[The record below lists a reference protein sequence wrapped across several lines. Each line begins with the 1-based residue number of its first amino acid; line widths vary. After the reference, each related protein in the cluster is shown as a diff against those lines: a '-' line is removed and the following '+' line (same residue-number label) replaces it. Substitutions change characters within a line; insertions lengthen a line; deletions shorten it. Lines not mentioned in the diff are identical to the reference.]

1 MQDSILIDAIWLST
15 AFLMGFIVKK
25 FHLPSLIGF
34 LITGFI
40 LNSLDLAQG
49 SISQLLD
56 TLSSLGVMLLLFTI
70 GLKIKVNNILKPE
83 IWVSASINM
92 FMSVLII
99 GGFIFML
106 SISGLNILA
115 GLSIQSS
122 VLIGFALSFSSTVF
136 VVKILEERGE
146 LTSFHGKIAIG
157 ILVIQD
163 VFAVLFMT
171 FASDLRPG
179 WGILIIPIYLY
190 VIRYVLSYILKHSG
204 HGELLTIFGF
214 FVTFIT

>member
-34 LITGFI
+34 LITGLI

-179 WGILIIPIYLY
+179 WGILI
-190 VIRYVLSYILKHSG
+190 
-204 HGELLTIFGF
+204 
-214 FVTFIT
+214 

>member
-34 LITGFI
+34 LITGLI

-106 SISGLNILA
+106 SICC
-115 GLSIQSS
+115 
-122 VLIGFALSFSSTVF
+122 
-136 VVKILEERGE
+136 
-146 LTSFHGKIAIG
+146 
-157 ILVIQD
+157 LVYDIC
-163 VFAVLFMT
+163 F
-171 FASDLRPG
+171 
-179 WGILIIPIYLY
+179 
-190 VIRYVLSYILKHSG
+190 
-204 HGELLTIFGF
+204 
-214 FVTFIT
+214 